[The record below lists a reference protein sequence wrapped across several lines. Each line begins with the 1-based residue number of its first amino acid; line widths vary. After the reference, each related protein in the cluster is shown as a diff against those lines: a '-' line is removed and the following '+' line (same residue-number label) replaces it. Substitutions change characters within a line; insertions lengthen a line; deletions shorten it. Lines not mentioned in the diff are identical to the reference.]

1 MIEEEG
7 ARQERHGF
15 AGGNVIEGYGE
26 DDRGVGPSQGNET
39 EGHPETMIEST
50 NRP

>member
-1 MIEEEG
+1 MKSDR

-15 AGGNVIEGYGE
+15 TGGDVIEGYGG
-26 DDRGVGPSQGNET
+26 DDRGGTFTGET

>member
-15 AGGNVIEGYGE
+15 TGGDVIERYGG
-26 DDRGVGPSQGNET
+26 DDRGGGTFTGET
-39 EGHPETMIEST
+39 EGHPETMSEST
-50 NRP
+50 KRP

>member
-15 AGGNVIEGYGE
+15 TGGDVIEGYEE
-26 DDRGVGPSQGNET
+26 DDRGVVPSQG
-39 EGHPETMIEST
+39 
-50 NRP
+50 RPRDTQKQ